1 VKDFGAVG
9 DGVTDDTAAIQ
20 AAIDSLPANGG
31 TVYLPLGTYLVST
44 LNFPND
50 PKTVNFVGAGIKATV
65 LQMATPDGPVIRK
78 STTPGRITGA
88 LFSDFTIRANTASD
102 KTNIAHKGMLLTGY
116 GNSHFKRIGYKS
128 FAAGSGGLGVFIDL
142 AAHPYLSY
150 QNTFEGIDA
159 SVSYGP
165 SKVFFINN
173 NGQTVY
179 ENPNI
184 VEIRDSWFYALN
196 GCNVIIDGANCT
208 RLSVRNSL
216 FEDCPGATGLVMGQ
230 GTLVEGNWF
239 ELLGRNINTDST
251 ASTDGSSSV
260 VLNNYFSG
268 AGTSFIDTISTKPL
282 WISNAG
288 GGQTITGQGVF
299 KIEAKGVA
307 PVAPTLSGSDGTLT
321 EISRTTPVDLDVTG
335 RVTYNLHYSNTPA
348 STGFKK
354 FTISTVSGYT
364 LETYTVGVIRGAN
377 GEPKAWGMTSPAD
390 EFWVNFTTN
399 DQHNVFVR
407 ATFIKN
413 P

>member
-1 VKDFGAVG
+1 VG
-9 DGVTDDTAAIQ
+9 DGVADDTAAIQ

-31 TVYLPLGTYLVST
+31 TVYLPPGTYLVST

-65 LQMATPDGPVIRK
+65 LQMATAAGPVIRK
-78 STTPGRITGA
+78 SQTPGRITGA
-88 LFSDFTIRANTASD
+88 LFSDFTIRANAISEV
-102 KTNIAHKGMLLTGY
+102 TNIAHKGMLLTGY
-116 GNSHFKRIGYKS
+116 SNSLFKRIGYKS
-128 FAAGSGGLGVFIDL
+128 FAVGSGGLGAFIDL

-159 SVSYGP
+159 SVSHGP
-165 SKVFFINN
+165 SRVFFINN
-173 NGQTVY
+173 NGQTVS

-184 VEIRDSWFYALN
+184 VEIRNSWFYALG
-196 GCNVIIDGANCT
+196 GCNVIIEGANCT
-208 RLSVRNSL
+208 RLSVRNNI
-216 FEDCPGATGLVMGQ
+216 FEDCPGATGVVMGQ
-230 GTLVEGNWF
+230 STLVEGNWF
-239 ELLGRNINTDST
+239 ELLGANITTDST
-251 ASTDGSSSV
+251 ASTDGGGSV

-268 AGTSFIDTISTKPL
+268 AGTNFIDPISVKPL
-282 WISNAG
+282 WIGNAG

-307 PVAPTLSGSDGTLT
+307 PAAPTLSGSDGTLT

-335 RVTYNLHYSNTPA
+335 RVTYDLHYSNTPA

-354 FTISTVSGYT
+354 FTISAVSGYT
-364 LETYTVGVIRGAN
+364 LETYTVGVIRDSS
-377 GEPKAWGMTSPAD
+377 GEPKAWGMASPAN

-399 DQHNVFVR
+399 DQHSVFVR